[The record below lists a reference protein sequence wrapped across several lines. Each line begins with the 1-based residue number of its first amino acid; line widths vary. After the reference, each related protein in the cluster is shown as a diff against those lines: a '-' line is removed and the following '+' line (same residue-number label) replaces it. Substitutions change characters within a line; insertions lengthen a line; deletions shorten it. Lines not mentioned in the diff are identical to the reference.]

1 MPDGIQTYLEH
12 GGPTLVALII
22 MSVLALGIGLERIT
36 AMLTFRKRME
46 GAADRILQHLKE
58 GNLTMARAVNSTM
71 PAHPGAPLFELIL
84 SDDLARP
91 NHVRRVQQRIV
102 RGSRV
107 RLWILAT
114 IGATS
119 PFIGL
124 FGTVLGIMDAFRRI
138 SETGTGGFQVV
149 SGGISEALITTAA
162 GIFVGVE
169 AMIFFN
175 YLQSQAGSFAAELKD
190 ATEEIVEELA
200 VRGTEVKRGVTGT
213 AADR

>member
-1 MPDGIQTYLEH
+1 MFESFQSYFH
-12 GGPTLVALII
+12 QGGPTLIALMV
-22 MSVLALGIGLERIT
+22 MSVLALGIGLERLT
-36 AMLTFRKRME
+36 AMWTYRKRME

-71 PAHPGAPLFELIL
+71 PAHPGASLFELIL
-84 SDDLARP
+84 SDE
-91 NHVRRVQQRIV
+91 HVRVNQVRRTQQRIV
-102 RGSRV
+102 RSSRV

-124 FGTVLGIMDAFRRI
+124 FGTVLGIMDAFHRI
-138 SETGTGGFQVV
+138 SEAGTGGFQVV

-175 YLQSQAGSFAAELKD
+175 YLQSQTANFAAELKD
-190 ATEEIVEELA
+190 ATEEIVEGLGA
-200 VRGTEVKRGVTGT
+200 AATEVKRGDSGT
-213 AADR
+213 SASG

>member
-1 MPDGIQTYLEH
+1 
-12 GGPTLVALII
+12 
-22 MSVLALGIGLERIT
+22 
-36 AMLTFRKRME
+36 
-46 GAADRILQHLKE
+46 
-58 GNLTMARAVNSTM
+58 MARAVNSTM
-71 PAHPGAPLFELIL
+71 PAHPGASLFEMIL
-84 SDDLARP
+84 ADEKIRASQ
-91 NHVRRVQQRIV
+91 VRRAQQKIV

-138 SETGTGGFQVV
+138 SESGAGGFQVV
-149 SGGISEALITTAA
+149 SGGISEALVTTAA

-175 YLQSQAGSFAAELKD
+175 YLQSQTGSFAAELKD
-190 ATEEIVEELA
+190 ATEEIVEALSER
-200 VRGTEVKRGVTGT
+200 VGEVQHGDPGPSPGR
-213 AADR
+213 

>member
-1 MPDGIQTYLEH
+1 MLDSFESYFHQ
-12 GGPTLVALII
+12 GGPTLVILVI
-22 MSVLALGIGLERIT
+22 MSILALGVGLERLAAT
-36 AMLTFRKRME
+36 WTFTRRMGE
-46 GAADRILQHLKE
+46 AAARILQHLAA
-58 GNLTMARAVNSTM
+58 GNRTMARAVNSTM
-71 PAHPGAPLFELIL
+71 PTHPGAALFELIL
-84 SDDLARP
+84 SEEPVRP
-91 NHVRRVQQRIV
+91 NQVRRTQQRIV

-138 SETGTGGFQVV
+138 GEAGTGGFQVV

-175 YLQSQAGSFAAELKD
+175 YLQSQTANYAAELKD
-190 ATEEIVEELA
+190 AIEEIVEALGERA
-200 VRGTEVKRGVTGT
+200 TEVQRGDSGT
-213 AADR
+213 PTSG